1 MNYNDPVELKEFLNR
16 TAKLDVDGGS
26 VADFEQAVRRLE
38 THRVQVRVGSE
49 VARSASHQAALLT
62 VVNIAHRFA
71 LGGVFI
77 EGDLSAASL
86 IGADMGLPLGEA
98 VRKLGGTDGKFEPG
112 LPTIVIGTVSDQ
124 SEPAI
129 IVTFEGWR
137 GGVVR
142 RSSARLSEL
151 TSVMPAAVL
160 AGAIA
165 TAEAFSMLRGN
176 VEAGRR
182 AVGLSLWR
190 PDASGDWLGS
200 MSNGPELV
208 ALPDHLWVLGL
219 GHLGQAFLWTLM
231 LCDFPEPQKVRLTLQ
246 DMDRVSISTQSTS
259 ILSWP
264 GRVGERK
271 TRDVGSILEA
281 RGFQTTLIERPFD
294 GNFRHDGTM
303 DPAVLVC
310 GVDNAL
316 ARARLETPGF
326 PFIVEAGIGHT
337 SMDFSALRVHTF
349 PSSGKSAA
357 ELWSEREARRIAN
370 LDKPAYKRLADGA
383 RNVCGLERLAETAVG
398 VPFVGTVG
406 GCIML
411 AEVLRLLSGD
421 QPDKLVD
428 LDLRSMKSRRA
439 FVNSFDFAVV
449 PSFQALPE
457 VPIGAQ
463 V

>member
-77 EGDLSAASL
+77 DGDLSAASL

-326 PFIVEAGIGHT
+326 R
-337 SMDFSALRVHTF
+337 L
-349 PSSGKSAA
+349 
-357 ELWSEREARRIAN
+357 L
-370 LDKPAYKRLADGA
+370 LKPALGTLQWTSAHSAFTPFPHRVRALLNFGASAKLGVSRIWISRPISASRTEPAMSADWNDSRRRRWACRLSARLAA
-383 RNVCGLERLAETAVG
+383 VLCLQRSYVCSAEISLT
-398 VPFVGTVG
+398 
-406 GCIML
+406 
-411 AEVLRLLSGD
+411 S
-421 QPDKLVD
+421 
-428 LDLRSMKSRRA
+428 S
-439 FVNSFDFAVV
+439 
-449 PSFQALPE
+449 
-457 VPIGAQ
+457 
-463 V
+463 